1 MNTNADGCNK
11 NASTLHFTNCTL
23 STVVSTVKSCS
34 AFLRITLLPNG
45 TLKIANVTRRDA
57 ASYTCIAKN
66 QFGTASTTGR
76 LLITGESRTL
86 LHQQLPLNWPITAWT
101 LSLFVNVMPVK
112 LSIYAQTASMQ
123 FTIRTK
129 SDLPLYHLS
138 TDASFEAMGS

>member
-11 NASTLHFTNCTL
+11 NASTLQPNCTL

-34 AFLRITLLPNG
+34 AFLRIALLPNG

-76 LLITGESRTL
+76 LLITGESCTL
-86 LHQQLPLNWPITAWT
+86 LHQQLPLN
-101 LSLFVNVMPVK
+101 
-112 LSIYAQTASMQ
+112 
-123 FTIRTK
+123 
-129 SDLPLYHLS
+129 
-138 TDASFEAMGS
+138 